1 MHCFMFNRYKNIRL
15 VSLNLM
21 CVDLRQ
27 ADTELESICGNTAH
41 PLMLLVQESLSSH
54 IEMKDVGASVF
65 QIFIL
70 KVARQFY

>member
-1 MHCFMFNRYKNIRL
+1 MCF
-15 VSLNLM
+15 
-21 CVDLRQ
+21 DLRQ
-27 ADTELESICGNTAH
+27 TDTELESICGNTTQ
-41 PLMLLVQESLSSH
+41 PLMLFVQEDLSPG